1 MNNIVVYRILIVSWF
16 LILAS
21 GLTAQKPA
29 IDLISSHHQYR
40 HPEAIV
46 DTGYNVHPRVRDAVL
61 TQLPPV
67 QNQDLASESVKK
79 RRRQIGPS
87 LDSIFQKEETRAS
100 GKEKSPVKIS
110 LFDRRYNPIK
120 ILVYITALK

>member
-1 MNNIVVYRILIVSWF
+1 MNSIVVYRILIVSWF

-21 GLTAQKPA
+21 GLTAQKPT

-46 DTGYNVHPRVRDAVL
+46 DTGYAVRPRVKDAVL
-61 TQLPPV
+61 TQLPPA

-87 LDSIFQKEETRAS
+87 LDSIFQKEETRAP
-100 GKEKSPVKIS
+100 GKEKSPAKIS
-110 LFDRRYNPIK
+110 LFNRRYNPIK
-120 ILVYITALK
+120 ILIYITALK